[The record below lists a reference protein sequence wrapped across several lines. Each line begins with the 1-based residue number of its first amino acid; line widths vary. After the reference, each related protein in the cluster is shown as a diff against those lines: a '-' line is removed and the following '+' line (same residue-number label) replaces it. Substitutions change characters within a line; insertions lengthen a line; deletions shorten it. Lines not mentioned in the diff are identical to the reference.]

1 MPRISEPG
9 YDVLVS
15 KGKHG
20 ALLLVLIPVLF
31 SCTAPKATQ
40 AVVVLDEA
48 FVAAYPELSDAIRA
62 AQSFPGPL
70 TVGPFGAAKAR
81 VLSLSQGAG
90 SALDA
95 VKEAKV
101 RSGGRIV
108 LVTSPLIASAL
119 VQGDAWR
126 GDPPLVVPEWP
137 NKAVTG
143 LSTVKTDPIP
153 AYSTAGA
160 AFGAYIAALAGDG
173 SSPLCG
179 ILFSE
184 GPGRPRSALEAFAR
198 AFDRSSGGRRLLVR
212 ELGSRAGARGEKSG
226 GSQSET
232 AITDAS
238 GGEKP
243 GLIGPEEA
251 VKEMLGSDIRAL
263 FIGLGSE
270 TVTAINSAVRP
281 ALALAADY
289 TEPLPPESVVFRIG
303 PDNKAIVGAIA
314 REVSSF
320 KEREAD
326 LGTIVTVPARIEI
339 EKRAAG
345 FRAGGRSL
353 DFYIREAMK
362 KQTR

>member
-1 MPRISEPG
+1 LPRILEPG

-20 ALLLVLIPVLF
+20 ALLLFLIPILF
-31 SCTAPKATQ
+31 SCTNPKATR

-48 FVAAYPELSDAIRA
+48 FVAAYPDLSTAIQE
-62 AQSFPGPL
+62 AQSFPGSL
-70 TVGPFGAAKAR
+70 AVRPFGTAQVR

-90 SALDA
+90 FALDA

-126 GDPPLVVPEWP
+126 GEPPLVVPEWP
-137 NKAVTG
+137 NKAVAG
-143 LSTVKTDPIP
+143 LSAVKTDPIP
-153 AYSTAGA
+153 AYSAAGA

-184 GPGRPRSALEAFAR
+184 GPGRPRAALEAFAR

-212 ELGSRAGARGEKSG
+212 ELGSRAGAQDEKIGDSL
-226 GSQSET
+226 SET
-232 AITDAS
+232 PITDAS
-238 GGEKP
+238 LREKS
-243 GLIGPEEA
+243 GVIGPEEA

-270 TVTAINSAVRP
+270 TVTAINSAIRP
-281 ALALAADY
+281 ALALAAEY
-289 TEPLPPESVVFRIG
+289 TEPLPPESVVFRIV
-303 PDNKAIVGAIA
+303 PDRRAIVGAIA

-320 KEREAD
+320 KEREAG
-326 LGTIVTVPARIEI
+326 LGTIVSVPARIEI

-362 KQTR
+362 KQAR